1 MIVTPSVIIVKHGT
15 GSIKTVRAYANL
27 ASLFPLFL
35 HSCYGTIENAMKI
48 APIKTERDHERAL
61 HRIEQLMD
69 AKPGTK
75 NGDELDVLTT
85 LVEAYEAKHHAIC
98 PPDPIEAIKFRMD
111 QLGMTRKD
119 LEAMLGGRGRVSE
132 ILTKKRGLSLEMIR
146 RLHRELQI
154 PLESLVGRAA

>member
-1 MIVTPSVIIVKHGT
+1 M
-15 GSIKTVRAYANL
+15 N
-27 ASLFPLFL
+27 
-35 HSCYGTIENAMKI
+35 I
-48 APIKTERDHERAL
+48 APIKTTRDYERTL
-61 HRIEQLMD
+61 HRIEHLME
-69 AKPGTK
+69 AKSGTK
-75 NGDELDVLTT
+75 AGDELDVLTT

-146 RLHRELQI
+146 RLHRKLHI
-154 PLESLVGRAA
+154 PLESLVGTAA